1 MRKTR
6 FNPRTVDVRGLTR
19 KQARAKILAAWQLF
33 HAYDDAYDVFEAEQT
48 ADKKR
53 RKVHTSRRYVRENIN
68 NI

>member
-1 MRKTR
+1 MIKTR

-33 HAYDDAYDVFEAEQT
+33 HAYDDAFDVFKAEQT

-53 RKVHTSRRYVRENIN
+53 RKVHTSRRYVRENMEKI
-68 NI
+68 

>member
-33 HAYDDAYDVFEAEQT
+33 HAYDDAFDVFEAEQT

-53 RKVHTSRRYVRENIN
+53 RKVHTSRRYVLENIKK
-68 NI
+68 I

>member
-6 FNPRTVDVRGLTR
+6 FNPRTVDVRGLTKR
-19 KQARAKILAAWQLF
+19 QARMKILAAWQMF
-33 HAYDDAYDVFEAEQT
+33 HSFDDAFDVFEAEQT

>member
-19 KQARAKILAAWQLF
+19 KQARAKILAAWQMF
-33 HAYDDAYDVFEAEQT
+33 HAYDDVYDTFKAEQT
-48 ADKKR
+48 TDKKR
-53 RKVHTSRRYVRENIN
+53 RKVHTSRRYVKENIN

>member
-19 KQARAKILAAWQLF
+19 KQARAKILAAWQMF
-33 HAYDDAYDVFEAEQT
+33 HAFDDAYDVFEAEQT

-53 RKVHTSRRYVRENIN
+53 RKVHTSRRYVRENIEK
-68 NI
+68 I

>member
-19 KQARAKILAAWQLF
+19 KQARAKILAAWQMF

-53 RKVHTSRRYVRENIN
+53 RKVHTSRRYVRENIEK
-68 NI
+68 I

>member
-1 MRKTR
+1 MKRTR

-19 KQARAKILAAWQLF
+19 KQARAKILATWQLF
-33 HAYDDAYDVFEAEQT
+33 HAYDDACEVFEAEQT

-53 RKVHTSRRYVRENIN
+53 RKVHTSRRYVIENIN